1 MKKHNNNLKK
11 EAPSL
16 IVCLMIAAIVTILA
30 AIKITRFSILEIP
43 NMRWWGYVGAYGSIF
58 AITFCIGIA
67 VRYYK
72 RIKSWKLNKYTIFL
86 ILSIIMAS
94 LETFVTKDNFSSFTE
109 VIINFSLGLG
119 TCFAVFTIFYKLD
132 YEKIKHSFIHLMK
145 NIGLMILFPS
155 MFLII
160 ALMGNIDKT
169 GQFMDLV
176 RPELIDAGV
185 VMGNAA
191 VNAVEQIYLLG
202 SHKYSLI
209 FIVATFIFLI
219 FYALV
224 DFFKEV
230 KDTYNPG
237 GNSRKLKGGNE
248 SK

>member
-1 MKKHNNNLKK
+1 
-11 EAPSL
+11 
-16 IVCLMIAAIVTILA
+16 
-30 AIKITRFSILEIP
+30 
-43 NMRWWGYVGAYGSIF
+43 
-58 AITFCIGIA
+58 
-67 VRYYK
+67 
-72 RIKSWKLNKYTIFL
+72 
-86 ILSIIMAS
+86 MAS

-119 TCFAVFTIFYKLD
+119 ICFAVFTIFYKLD

-160 ALMGNIDKT
+160 ALMGYIDKT
-169 GQFMDLV
+169 GQFMDLA
-176 RPELIDAGV
+176 RPELINAGV

-224 DFFKEV
+224 DFFREV